1 MMDKDK
7 LRKADIFSGGLIF
20 LFGLW
25 VTSQGLKMP
34 MKDSWGGVQNVWFV
48 SPALFPLLVGAMIAL
63 LGALL
68 VRTALK
74 EVGVA
79 GFKKVLR
86 WFTSPELTRYL
97 KTPPV
102 MRFYAMAVLF
112 VAFVFLN
119 IPRIDFLLGSV
130 LFLIAFI
137 SMFYFDDD
145 VLLKKLFYFYIA
157 GTIVFLLILHWR
169 FQKLLK
175 TVLPYSSDWLT
186 FIFII
191 AYAAY
196 AWALTRHSPLLRKKY
211 RISLILAI
219 IVPFIICPI
228 FKYFLLVPM
237 PKEGLVVAV
246 MDAIWYWDF

>member
-1 MMDKDK
+1 MMEKDK
-7 LRKADIFSGGLIF
+7 LRKADIFSGGVIF
-20 LFGLW
+20 FFGLW
-25 VTSQGLKMP
+25 IISQGLKMP

-48 SPALFPLLVGAMIAL
+48 SPALFPLFVGAMIAI

-74 EVGVA
+74 EVGVSA
-79 GFKKVLR
+79 FKNVLR
-86 WFTSPELTRYL
+86 WFFSPDLAQFL

-112 VAFVFLN
+112 MAFVFLN
-119 IPRIDFLLGSV
+119 IPRIDFLLSSV

-145 VLLKKLFYFYIA
+145 VLLKRMFFFYLA
-157 GTIVFLLILHWR
+157 GTFACMIFFLLGLS
-169 FQKLLK
+169 KALES
-175 TVLPYSSDWLT
+175 TLPYPSDWLT
-186 FIFII
+186 LIFIC
-191 AYAAY
+191 AYVIY
-196 AWALTRHSPLLRKKY
+196 ARTLISKSPQLLKKY
-211 RISLILAI
+211 RTSLILAV

-237 PKEGLVVAV
+237 PKEGLVVAL